1 MKRLS
6 GFFFLVL
13 VVLILSCDKKET
25 SPFGL
30 NCENL
35 KNGIITSDEDLIGTE
50 ISKLIQDLVPKPTT
64 DDSIGHIANFELLFE
79 RLRPCGETSAQIVCY
94 GCGEINPQITELV
107 IMTYSG
113 NQQYV
118 QVIDIICQRDSVLAY
133 RGIHDDN
140 SK

>member
-1 MKRLS
+1 MKILPAA
-6 GFFFLVL
+6 FFLISIL
-13 VVLILSCDKKET
+13 VTLSCDKEET

-35 KNGIITSDEDLIGTE
+35 KNGIISSDEDLIGKE

-64 DDSIGHIANFELLFE
+64 DDSIGHLANIELIFE

-94 GCGEINPQITELV
+94 GCGEINQQITELL

-113 NQQYV
+113 IQQYV
-118 QVIDIICQRDSVLAY
+118 QVIDIISRRDSVLAY
-133 RGIHDDN
+133 RGIHKDDV
-140 SK
+140 